1 MTLKECEEALFGDPD
16 GADELEVFMAECR
29 ERYLDTLLN
38 EDLESP
44 FLTLP

>member
-29 ERYLDTLLN
+29 ER
-38 EDLESP
+38 EDARREEGDSDSP